1 MNYSAKAGIG
11 TGLVALTVLLIA
23 YCSNAPANSSQQLD
37 TQVESFIGEV
47 EETPDEGIEEIVEE
61 EPLLTLPPL
70 GEDLPVTAFKE
81 IWGYVLAG
89 RESSLSRNY
98 PLTDVVYFNAEV
110 DSYGKLTGVPRRRNI
125 TFAGRVHFSVTCGS
139 RSLTHFVLAPGSNER
154 KTLIEDLLAA
164 AMDYDG
170 LQIDFENVPARDGGA
185 FLSFLSELRAGLGN
199 KFFTIALPARSAR
212 IADDVYDYERIKP
225 YVDRILVMA
234 YDEHWSGSSPGS
246 IASLQWCRRVADY
259 SLRVI
264 GQEKLIMGL
273 PFYGRAW
280 GDSNPSVAYT
290 YPSIQN
296 LIRERNVTEI
306 RRENG
311 IPTFDYQIT
320 VSVKV
325 YYEDVYSLSA
335 RMEMYKSINVNS
347 IGFWRIGQENTDVW
361 RVLRLER

>member
-1 MNYSAKAGIG
+1 MKQYAVKAIG
-11 TGLVALTVLLIA
+11 TGLTMLIVLFIA
-23 YCSNAPANSSQQLD
+23 YCTNAPTSRQSVQ
-37 TQVESFIGEV
+37 GEIQPV
-47 EETPDEGIEEIVEE
+47 AEEIPDEETGEIEEIAEE
-61 EPLLTLPPL
+61 EPPLVLPPL
-70 GEDLPVTAFKE
+70 DGDLPVTAFKE
-81 IWGYVLAG
+81 IWGYVVAG
-89 RESSLSRNY
+89 REASLSRNY

-125 TFAGRVHFSVTCGS
+125 TFSGRVHFSVTCGG
-139 RSLTHFVLAPGSNER
+139 RALTHFVLAPGSNER
-154 KTLIEDLLAA
+154 KELIADLLAA
-164 AMDYDG
+164 ARDYDG
-170 LQIDFENVPARDGGA
+170 LQIDFENIPARDGGT

-199 KFFTIALPARSAR
+199 KFLTIALPARTSR
-212 IADDVYDYERIKP
+212 IADDVYDYEKIKP

-234 YDEHWSGSSPGS
+234 YDEHWSGSTPGS

-259 SLRVI
+259 SLRAI

-296 LIRERNVTEI
+296 LIRDKNVTEI

-325 YYEDVYSLSA
+325 YYEDLYSLSA
-335 RMEMYKSINVNS
+335 RMEMYKSINVNK

-361 RVLRLER
+361 RILRLDR